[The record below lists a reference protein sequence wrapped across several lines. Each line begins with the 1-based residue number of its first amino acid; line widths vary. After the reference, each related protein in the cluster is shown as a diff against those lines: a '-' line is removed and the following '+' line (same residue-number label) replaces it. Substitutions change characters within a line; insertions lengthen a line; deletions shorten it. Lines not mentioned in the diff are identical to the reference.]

1 MGVCGKL
8 RIDCEVGC
16 GEVLERCETD
26 KHFKKCPL
34 RREQCEYCG
43 EEVQAFKA
51 NRHILSCLRHP
62 EGEVSCPYKEVGC
75 DVSGIQR
82 KNLDA
87 HLADDSISHQKLML
101 REIYQ
106 LRSENDK
113 MSREN
118 DKLRDATE
126 RMECQN
132 SKKLQ

>member
-1 MGVCGKL
+1 M
-8 RIDCEVGC
+8 
-16 GEVLERCETD
+16 
-26 KHFKKCPL
+26 
-34 RREQCEYCG
+34 
-43 EEVQAFKA
+43 
-51 NRHILSCLRHP
+51 
-62 EGEVSCPYKEVGC
+62 
-75 DVSGIQR
+75 SGIQR

>member
-62 EGEVSCPYKEVGC
+62 EGRYHVLIRKW
-75 DVSGIQR
+75 DVTC
-82 KNLDA
+82 
-87 HLADDSISHQKLML
+87 
-101 REIYQ
+101 REY
-106 LRSENDK
+106 
-113 MSREN
+113 RE
-118 DKLRDATE
+118 RIW
-126 RMECQN
+126 MHI
-132 SKKLQ
+132 